1 MKELTIILE
10 YLKKIFYKK
19 QPKRLQEAN
28 NQIKN
33 IESRGKE
40 NFRNQGKYINYNYIF
55 YTLVFCIDFMSGKG
69 QTFQDKKIYVDEK
82 IVDKLNCIYDNI
94 INQI

>member
-1 MKELTIILE
+1 
-10 YLKKIFYKK
+10 
-19 QPKRLQEAN
+19 
-28 NQIKN
+28 
-33 IESRGKE
+33 
-40 NFRNQGKYINYNYIF
+40 
-55 YTLVFCIDFMSGKG
+55 MSGKG